1 MRETRFIEQNKQKWA
16 KFERVLSDNQ
26 KDPEE
31 LSNLFIDITDDLSYS
46 RTFYPNRSVRVYLNN
61 IAQKVFY
68 SVYKNRQSRFKR
80 FWSFWVND
88 VPQVIYES
96 RREFYFSLLLF
107 LAAVGVG
114 VFSTYM
120 DPEFPEVMLS
130 RGYVEATQQSI
141 ENGTPM
147 SVYQKDDELS
157 MFLGIA
163 YNNLFV
169 ALQAF
174 VLGLFFGLGT
184 IYTLLYNGVM
194 VGAFQSMFIMEGVYW
209 DSILTIWVHGTIEI
223 SSIIVAGA
231 AGLTLGK
238 SLVFPGTY
246 TRLQSLQLAARRG
259 LLIMLTVFP
268 LLLIA
273 AFIEGFI
280 TRYTD
285 APYAI
290 RATIILGSLAFVIL
304 YYVIYPYIR
313 SRRSKTSFIR
323 EVELPP
329 SQSTEI
335 DYGVIK
341 DVGQFFSDTF
351 SFYAKNIKSI
361 LGLGLLFTVAYVLM
375 IYSIVDQVDMFNTA
389 TQLNYN
395 PFEMA
400 YKTFANLEQFIFLS
414 IDNGNEFILFICNYV
429 IACIMTYT
437 VLHRIAKDAHKNRP
451 DNDKRFGASYYINT
465 IIATAGIIL
474 IVQLIFTAGPTFIL
488 LLGLFAIPMLL
499 LWLVAVFNEQ
509 NNIFASFPRIFNV
522 LRGNWF
528 SLMSGYVVIAL
539 MCNLFFLTTTA
550 PVLLIYKDLF
560 VTLFLVSNDP
570 IINTLFFISV
580 YIFLLCLLLPLIPS
594 LVSMAFY
601 SFRET
606 VEANDLHQQIESVGN
621 IKKSYGM
628 VRESN

>member
-16 KFERVLSDNQ
+16 KFEQVLSYNQ
-26 KDPEE
+26 NDPEE

-68 SVYKNRQSRFKR
+68 SVYKNRQSRLKR

-96 RREFYFSLLLF
+96 RREFYFALLFF

-120 DPEFPEVMLS
+120 DPNFPEVMLS
-130 RGYVEATQQSI
+130 RGYVERTYESI

-147 SVYQKDDELS
+147 SVYQQEDELD
-157 MFLGIA
+157 MFLGIV
-163 YNNLFV
+163 YNNLRV
-169 ALQAF
+169 ALTTF
-174 VLGLFFGLGT
+174 ILGLFFGLGT
-184 IYTLLYNGVM
+184 IYTLLFNGVM
-194 VGAFQSMFIMEGVYW
+194 VGAFQSLFIVEGVYW

-223 SSIIVAGA
+223 ASIIVAGA

-268 LLLIA
+268 LLVIA

-285 APYAI
+285 APYAL
-290 RATIILGSLAFVIL
+290 RATIILASLAFVIL

-313 SRRSKTSFIR
+313 SKRSKTSFIR

-329 SQSTEI
+329 SQSKEI
-335 DYGVIK
+335 NYGIIK

-351 SFYAKNIKSI
+351 SFYGKNIRTI
-361 LGLGLLFTVAYVLM
+361 LGLSTLFTIAYILV
-375 IYSIVDQVDMFNTA
+375 IYFIIGGVDMFNSA
-389 TQLNYN
+389 TQTNYN
-395 PFEMA
+395 PFEIA
-400 YKTFANLEQFIFLS
+400 YKTFGNLEQIIFLS
-414 IDNGNEFILFICNYV
+414 LDDSTEFVLFLCNYV
-429 IACIMTYT
+429 IACITTFT
-437 VLHRIAKDAHKNRP
+437 VMHKITQDAHKNKVNP
-451 DNDKRFGASYYINT
+451 ESMFGTSYYIKT
-465 IIATAGIIL
+465 ITAVAGIML
-474 IVQLIFTAGPTFIL
+474 LVQLIFTAEPIFIL
-488 LLGLFAIPMLL
+488 LLGLFIVPLLL
-499 LWLVAVFNEQ
+499 LWLSCVFNEQ
-509 NNIFASFPRIFNV
+509 KNLLAAFPRIFSV
-522 LRGNWF
+522 LKGNWF
-528 SLMSGYVVIAL
+528 SLMAGYVVIAL

-570 IINTLFFISV
+570 IINTIFFIGI
-580 YIFLLCLLLPLIPS
+580 YMILLCLLLPLIPS

-606 VEANDLHQQIESVGN
+606 VEANDLHEQISTIGN
-621 IKKSYGM
+621 TKKSYGM